1 MELLRTDSENKGFV
15 TLVRCLDSELEVI
28 DGDEHSFYDQYN
40 KTDQIK
46 NVVVINDLDKTIG
59 CGAFKLFEGQTAEV
73 KRMYTLPDYRGKGI
87 ASRVLNELENW
98 AKELGFSQLILETGK
113 TMDSAIGL
121 YKSKGYQVIKNYP
134 PYDGVE
140 NSICFSKRL

>member
-15 TLVRCLDSELEVI
+15 TLVRCLDRELEVI

-46 NVVVINDLDKTIG
+46 NVVVINDLNKTIG

-121 YKSKGYQVIKNYP
+121 YKSKGYQVIENYP